1 MQKSYL
7 FFGAVVIGITAIA
20 AAFGFSKNNSQPA
33 EDNKS
38 NRAQVVMTS
47 NTVEEDFKW
56 YSINEALEVQ
66 KISGKK
72 LFIDVYTTWCGP
84 CKMLEAN
91 TFSNATI
98 RNLLTE
104 YYIPTK
110 FNAEGADTI
119 NFQGQTFVNPKP
131 NAGPRQ
137 STHQFTYYIAKTPN
151 GVAYPTMVFLDEDLG
166 MLQPITGYLT
176 PQQLEPILEY
186 FGNNHYKTIKWEEF
200 STEFQSSISK

>member
-7 FFGAVVIGITAIA
+7 IIGSVVAGIIA
-20 AAFGFSKNNSQPA
+20 LSAFVFSKSEEPSIQNNNSENTP
-33 EDNKS
+33 
-38 NRAQVVMTS
+38 VVLTNNIS
-47 NTVEEDFKW
+47 SEDFKW
-56 YSINEALEVQ
+56 YSINEALEAQ
-66 KISGKK
+66 KTSGKK
-72 LFIDVYTTWCGP
+72 MFIDVYTNWCGP

-119 NFQGQTFVNPKP
+119 IFQEQTFVNPKP

-137 STHQFTYYIAKTPN
+137 STHQFTYFIAQTPN
-151 GVAYPTMVFLDEDLG
+151 GVAYPTMVFLDEELN
-166 MLQPITGYLT
+166 MLQPIAGYLT
-176 PQQLEPILEY
+176 AERLEPILEY
-186 FGNNHYKTIKWEEF
+186 FGKVHYKSVKWELF
-200 STEFQSSISK
+200 RTEFESSFSQ